1 MAGQGHVGAPSP
13 GRGDGGTNARLDLIE
28 YRLTQVEA
36 NVATALAKMGTNTSL
51 LIGTLFTVIGGM
63 VMLLINLV
71 GGQ

>member
-1 MAGQGHVGAPSP
+1 MAGAVGSSSSP

-36 NVATALAKMGTNTSL
+36 NVATVVGKMNTNTSL

-63 VMLLINLV
+63 VVLLLTV
-71 GGQ
+71 AGGR

>member
-1 MAGQGHVGAPSP
+1 MTGAPVGSPSP
-13 GRGDGGTNARLDLIE
+13 GRGDGSTNARLDLIE

-63 VMLLINLV
+63 AMLLFTFA
-71 GGQ
+71 GGK